1 MIFLKI
7 NLFQENNGTGR
18 IFKSVQ
24 SLNGEFMS
32 EIVYR
37 YLSLELIL
45 YFFITRVDPIPVRIR
60 IHNTG

>member
-45 YFFITRVDPIPVRIR
+45 YFFITRVDPIRIR
-60 IHNTG
+60 NHNTG

>member
-45 YFFITRVDPIPVRIR
+45 YFFITHVDPIPVRIR